1 MKRYLLS
8 IALGLTAL
16 TAGAQQTDYL
26 TLRMADGT
34 ECSVPSSGLTLTF
47 GNGQMTVRSAQGTT
61 NYALTSLAQMWFAA
75 TPTAIS
81 SLSGSNAG
89 IRIVGGQV
97 VATGIAQADIRVF
110 TPDGREVG
118 QSGLTRGLYIVRTP
132 QQTYKVTA
140 P

>member
-8 IALGLTAL
+8 IALGLAAL

-97 VATGIAQADIRVF
+97 VATGVAPADIRVF

>member
-8 IALGLTAL
+8 IALGLAAL

-47 GNGQMTVRSAQGTT
+47 GQMTVRSAQGTT

-97 VATGIAQADIRVF
+97 VATGIAPADIRVF

-118 QSGLTRGLYIVRTP
+118 QSGLTSGLYIVRTP

>member
-8 IALGLTAL
+8 IALGLAAL

-47 GNGQMTVRSAQGTT
+47 GNGQMTIRSAQGTT

-97 VATGIAQADIRVF
+97 VATGIAPADIRVF

>member
-8 IALGLTAL
+8 IALGLAAL

-89 IRIVGGQV
+89 IRIIGGQV
-97 VATGIAQADIRVF
+97 VATGIAPADIRVF

>member
-8 IALGLTAL
+8 IALCLAAL

-47 GNGQMTVRSAQGTT
+47 GNGQMTVRSAQGAT
-61 NYALTSLAQMWFAA
+61 NYALTSLAQIWFAA

-97 VATGIAQADIRVF
+97 VATGIAPADIRVF

>member
-8 IALGLTAL
+8 IALGLAAL

-61 NYALTSLAQMWFAA
+61 NYELASLAQMWFAA

-97 VATGIAQADIRVF
+97 VATGIAPADIRVF

>member
-8 IALGLTAL
+8 IALGLAAL

-97 VATGIAQADIRVF
+97 VATGIAPADIHVF

-118 QSGLTRGLYIVRTP
+118 QSGLPRGLYIVRTP

>member
-97 VATGIAQADIRVF
+97 VATGIAPADIRVF

>member
-8 IALGLTAL
+8 IALGLAAL

-81 SLSGSNAG
+81 SLSDSNAG

-97 VATGIAQADIRVF
+97 VATGIAPADIRVF

-118 QSGLTRGLYIVRTP
+118 QSGLPRGLYIVRTP

>member
-8 IALGLTAL
+8 IALGLAAL

-97 VATGIAQADIRVF
+97 VATGIAPADIRVF
-110 TPDGREVG
+110 TPDGREVA

>member
-8 IALGLTAL
+8 IALGLAAL

-97 VATGIAQADIRVF
+97 VATGIAPADIRVF

>member
-8 IALGLTAL
+8 IALGLAAL

-97 VATGIAQADIRVF
+97 VATGIAPADIRVF

-118 QSGLTRGLYIVRTP
+118 QNGLPRGLYIVRTP
-132 QQTYKVTA
+132 QQTYKLTA

>member
-8 IALGLTAL
+8 IALGLAAL

-61 NYALTSLAQMWFAA
+61 NYTLTSLAQMWFAA

-97 VATGIAQADIRVF
+97 VATGIAPADIRVF

>member
-8 IALGLTAL
+8 IALGLAAL

-47 GNGQMTVRSAQGTT
+47 GNGQMTVRSTQGTT

-97 VATGIAQADIRVF
+97 VATGIAPADIRVF

>member
-8 IALGLTAL
+8 IALGLAAL

-97 VATGIAQADIRVF
+97 VATGIAPADIRVF

-118 QSGLTRGLYIVRTP
+118 QSGLTRGLYIVHTP

>member
-8 IALGLTAL
+8 IALGLAAL

-97 VATGIAQADIRVF
+97 VATGITPADIRVF

>member
-8 IALGLTAL
+8 IALGLAAL

-61 NYALTSLAQMWFAA
+61 NYALTSLTQMWFAA

-97 VATGIAQADIRVF
+97 VATGIAPADIRVF

>member
-8 IALGLTAL
+8 IALGLAAL

-47 GNGQMTVRSAQGTT
+47 GNGQMTLRSAQGTT

-97 VATGIAQADIRVF
+97 VATGIAPADIRVF

>member
-1 MKRYLLS
+1 
-8 IALGLTAL
+8 
-16 TAGAQQTDYL
+16 
-26 TLRMADGT
+26 
-34 ECSVPSSGLTLTF
+34 
-47 GNGQMTVRSAQGTT
+47 
-61 NYALTSLAQMWFAA
+61 MWFAA

-97 VATGIAQADIRVF
+97 VATGIAPADIRVF

>member
-8 IALGLTAL
+8 IALGLAAQ

-61 NYALTSLAQMWFAA
+61 NYALTALAQMWFAA

-81 SLSGSNAG
+81 SVSGSNAG

-97 VATGIAQADIRVF
+97 VATGIAPADIRVF

>member
-8 IALGLTAL
+8 IALGLAAL

-47 GNGQMTVRSAQGTT
+47 GNGQMTVRSVQGTS

-97 VATGIAQADIRVF
+97 VATGIAPADIRVF

>member
-8 IALGLTAL
+8 IALGLAAL

-89 IRIVGGQV
+89 IRIVGEQV
-97 VATGIAQADIRVF
+97 VATGIAPADIRVF

>member
-8 IALGLTAL
+8 IALGLAAL

-34 ECSVPSSGLTLTF
+34 ECSVPSSGLTMTF

-97 VATGIAQADIRVF
+97 VATGIAPADIRVF
-110 TPDGREVG
+110 TPDGREVR
-118 QSGLTRGLYIVRTP
+118 QSGLPRGLYIVRTP

>member
-8 IALGLTAL
+8 IALGLAAL

-97 VATGIAQADIRVF
+97 VATGIAPADIRVF

-132 QQTYKVTA
+132 QQTYKETT

>member
-8 IALGLTAL
+8 IALGLAAL

-75 TPTAIS
+75 TPTASS
-81 SLSGSNAG
+81 SLCRSNAG

-97 VATGIAQADIRVF
+97 VATGIAPADIRVF

-118 QSGLTRGLYIVRTP
+118 QSGLPRGLYIVRTP

>member
-8 IALGLTAL
+8 IALGLAAL

-47 GNGQMTVRSAQGTT
+47 GNRQMTVRSAQGTT

-97 VATGIAQADIRVF
+97 VATGIAPADIRVF

>member
-8 IALGLTAL
+8 IALGLAAL

-47 GNGQMTVRSAQGTT
+47 GNGQMTVRSTQGTT
-61 NYALTSLAQMWFAA
+61 NYTLTSLAQMWFAA

-97 VATGIAQADIRVF
+97 VATGIAPADIRVF

>member
-8 IALGLTAL
+8 IALGLAAL

-97 VATGIAQADIRVF
+97 VATGIAPADIRVF

-140 P
+140 Q

>member
-8 IALGLTAL
+8 IALGLAAL

-81 SLSGSNAG
+81 SLSGSNDG

-97 VATGIAQADIRVF
+97 VATGIAPADIRVF